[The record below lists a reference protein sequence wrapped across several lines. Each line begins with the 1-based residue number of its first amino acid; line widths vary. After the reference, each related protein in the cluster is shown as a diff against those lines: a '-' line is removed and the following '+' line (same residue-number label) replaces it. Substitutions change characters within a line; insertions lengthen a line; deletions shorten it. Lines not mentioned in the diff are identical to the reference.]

1 MITVTCFKCGNQM
14 KIKAVKLEL
23 QIEALEAENRQLRA
37 SLDLYQKSKVSKSD
51 NSIPD
56 VFNDIFKNFNM

>member
-37 SLDLYQKSKVSKSD
+37 SLDLYQKSKASKR
-51 NSIPD
+51 NNVPD
-56 VFNDIFKNFNM
+56 VFNDIFNNFNM